1 MRLRR
6 RVHKAAGAGSVEQ
19 HAKLWLPVVGNEA
32 PAGTVPGRK
41 RCYSE
46 RPNLQWEV
54 RARSG
59 REAKVRRHYAR

>member
-6 RVHKAAGAGSVEQ
+6 RVYKAAGAGSVEQ
-19 HAKLWLPVVGNEA
+19 HAKLRLPVVGSEA

-41 RCYSE
+41 KYYSE
-46 RPNLQWEV
+46 RLNSQWEV

-59 REAKVRRHYAR
+59 REATIRRHDAL